1 MSDTEKK
8 NIGATQP
15 VENNKKNEKDFH
27 DKNPADAIA
36 EQEHK
41 NLIPG
46 QSSAKERKARAKK
59 ARTTVNPNDVKDAAK
74 ENSVHLPFAIKAGLV
89 YMAGKDFVRGRQMEK
104 LLPEIKRLSQEIQ
117 KNAGDPY
124 QRIRKEQLLHEAEK
138 KQARLMKSKMRAQRF
153 GMMFGRVTGA
163 AQMMARTTMMG
174 AGAGI
179 IRADDK
185 GISRNVIPTISSPG
199 GSSNVEQPSL

>member
-15 VENNKKNEKDFH
+15 VENKKREGVTDELTTNGV
-27 DKNPADAIA
+27 KN
-36 EQEHK
+36 QEHK
-41 NLIPG
+41 ALIEG
-46 QSSAKERKARAKK
+46 ASSSKERKLRAKK
-59 ARTTVNPNDVKDAAK
+59 ARQTVKPNDVKDAAK

-89 YMAGKDFVRGRQMEK
+89 YMAGKDFVRNRQMEK
-104 LLPEIKRLSQEIQ
+104 LMPEMKRLQQEIQ

-124 QRIRKEQLLHEAEK
+124 QRIRKEQLLKEAEK

-179 IRADDK
+179 IRAEDK
-185 GISRNVIPTISSPG
+185 GMYRGVIPTVSSPG
-199 GSSNVEQPSL
+199 GSEQPSL

>member
-15 VENNKKNEKDFH
+15 VANNENEEKPYYNEVTT
-27 DKNPADAIA
+27 AAIEA
-36 EQEHK
+36 QEHK

-46 QSSAKERKARAKK
+46 QSSSKERKARAKQ
-59 ARTTVNPNDVKDAAK
+59 ARTTVKPNDVKDAAK

-104 LLPEIKRLSQEIQ
+104 LMPEIKRLSQEIQ

-185 GISRNVIPTISSPG
+185 GISRSVIPTISSPG
-199 GSSNVEQPSL
+199 GSSNEQPSL